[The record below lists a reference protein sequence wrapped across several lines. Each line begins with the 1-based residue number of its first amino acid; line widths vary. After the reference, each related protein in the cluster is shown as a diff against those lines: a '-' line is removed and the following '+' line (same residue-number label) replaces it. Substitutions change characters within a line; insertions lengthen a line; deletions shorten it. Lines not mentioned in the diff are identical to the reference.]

1 MNIIHTLRH
10 LKEELALAWG
20 IDKGLW
26 IINNIIFITV
36 IPLKTTKSC
45 FKFKMLYVLL
55 VVNSN
60 VFEIIIIFLLLLW
73 NHVARYACV

>member
-1 MNIIHTLRH
+1 MNIIHILRH
-10 LKEELALAWG
+10 LKEELVWG

-26 IINNIIFITV
+26 IISNIIFITV
-36 IPLKTTKSC
+36 IPPNNYKKAVLSSKI
-45 FKFKMLYVLL
+45 LYVLL

-73 NHVARYACV
+73 NHVARNACV